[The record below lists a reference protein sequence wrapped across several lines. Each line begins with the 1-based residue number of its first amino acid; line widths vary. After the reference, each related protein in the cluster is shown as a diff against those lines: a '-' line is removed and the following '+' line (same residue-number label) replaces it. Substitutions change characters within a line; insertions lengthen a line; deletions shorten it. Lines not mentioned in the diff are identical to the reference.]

1 MSGLSPPLVSV
12 VIPCHNQARFLGE
25 ALNSTVKQSY
35 GRIEIIVVDDGS
47 DDDVNQVIRAHHG
60 ISYIRQARH
69 GVSRARNVG
78 FSHSHG
84 NYLVFLDA
92 DDRLLPDAIE
102 IGVGALSTRTDHAFA
117 FGLFV
122 AIGTSQG
129 LRDLRRDRNYDY
141 QELLKWCFI
150 GTPGAVLYHRWVF
163 ERVGGFD
170 ELNDSAADYDFYL
183 RVAREFPIFCHHRPV
198 VEYRRHDSNMSND
211 PGLMLKGVLNALAK
225 QYKYAKSH
233 EALRYAYKS
242 GCQHWRDFYG
252 EPLVSKIYEN
262 LKRRR
267 LVDAIRDFY
276 VLLGYYPTRFPIFA
290 TRKLKKL
297 RQRRN

>member
-1 MSGLSPPLVSV
+1 MSSIPSLVSV
-12 VIPCHNQARFLGE
+12 VIPCYNQARFLGE
-25 ALNSTVKQSY
+25 ALNSTIKQTY
-35 GRIEIIVVDDGS
+35 GKIEIIVVDDGS
-47 DDDVNQVIRAHHG
+47 EDDVKQVIRAHPG
-60 ISYIRQARH
+60 IRYIRQARQ

-102 IGVGALSTRTDHAFA
+102 IGVEALSARADHAFT
-117 FGLFV
+117 FGPFV

-129 LRDLRRDRNYDY
+129 VRDLRRDRNYDY
-141 QELLKWCFI
+141 QELLQRCFI

-170 ELNDSAADYDFYL
+170 ESNDSAADYDLYL
-183 RVAREFPIFCHHRPV
+183 RVAREFPIFCHHRAV

-211 PGLMLKGVLNALAK
+211 PAIMLKGVLNALAK
-225 QYKYAKSH
+225 QLKHIKDH
-233 EALRYAYKS
+233 EPLRHAYQS
-242 GCQHWRDFYG
+242 GRQHWQNYYG
-252 EPLVSKIYEN
+252 EPLISKIYEN

-267 LVDAIRDFY
+267 LVDAVRDVY
-276 VLLGYYPTRFPIFA
+276 VLFGYYPNRLPIFA
-290 TRKLKKL
+290 KRKLQKL
-297 RQRRN
+297 RRH